1 MGLKVFLS
9 YGHDGNTDLVLRIKR
24 DLEAAGHHPWID
36 QAGIKTGDD
45 WRRSILDGL
54 VDTDWTLAFLSRHA
68 VRESGVCLDEIALA
82 MGMRHGNLATILA
95 EPEDEVQ
102 APVSVSHIQWL
113 DMSGWAAQ
121 NDAWYLEKL
130 QAILNLLA
138 DPETHRFRGEIEQL
152 EQLLHPI
159 TQAADIPP
167 LIDGFVGREW
177 VVQKVDAWRR
187 NDLQRRVFWLTGG
200 PGAGKSAFTAWITHY
215 QRGNVVCLNLCKW
228 NDEDRS
234 DPRRVLR
241 TLAFLLAT
249 RLRDFRRRLLDRFRL
264 HDPDGRELANKGA
277 ASMFHWL
284 LAEPL
289 QLIDG
294 GRRRD
299 RCVVVIDALDETLRD
314 GVSELTDLLADLA
327 PKLPH
332 WIAVL
337 LTSRPDF
344 PIAAS
349 LSHIAP
355 LRPGLCC
362 PRAVGPWPQ
371 GALVPRR
378 GGYLA
383 RGKDLLDR
391 GRVPGAAL
399 HPRDR
404 LHQHLLRVA
413 PALDRLSAAGRA
425 VPQAASVGADRLVA
439 VRPRGAGTRGAARR
453 R

>member
-1 MGLKVFLS
+1 MAS
-9 YGHDGNTDLVLRIKR
+9 PIPT
-24 DLEAAGHHPWID
+24 
-36 QAGIKTGDD
+36 
-45 WRRSILDGL
+45 
-54 VDTDWTLAFLSRHA
+54 WTLAFLSRHA
-68 VRESGVCLDEIALA
+68 VREGGVCLDEIALA
-82 MGMRHGNLATILA
+82 MGMRHGNLATILV
-95 EPEDEVQ
+95 EPENEVQ

-113 DMSGWAAQ
+113 DMSDWAAQ
-121 NDAWYLEKL
+121 DDAWYQEKL
-130 QAILNLLA
+130 RAILDLLA

-177 VVQKVDAWRR
+177 VVKAVEDWRCSAP
-187 NDLQRRVFWLTGG
+187 QRRVFWLTGG
-200 PGAGKSAFTAWITHY
+200 PGAGKSAFTAWMTHY

-249 RLRDFRRRLLDRFRL
+249 RHRDYRRRLLDRFRL
-264 HDPDGRELANKGA
+264 HDPTGEELKNKGA
-277 ASMFHWL
+277 AAMFHWL

-355 LRPGLCC
+355 CASTPK
-362 PRAVGPWPQ
+362 A
-371 GALVPRR
+371 RR
-378 GGYLA
+378 TTPTICA
-383 RGKDLLDR
+383 FT
-391 GRVPGAAL
+391 P
-399 HPRDR
+399 
-404 LHQHLLRVA
+404 
-413 PALDRLSAAGRA
+413 AAGS
-425 VPQAASVGADRLVA
+425 P
-439 VRPRGAGTRGAARR
+439 RPSAHRPMRTL
-453 R
+453 

>member
-1 MGLKVFLS
+1 
-9 YGHDGNTDLVLRIKR
+9 
-24 DLEAAGHHPWID
+24 
-36 QAGIKTGDD
+36 
-45 WRRSILDGL
+45 
-54 VDTDWTLAFLSRHA
+54 
-68 VRESGVCLDEIALA
+68 
-82 MGMRHGNLATILA
+82 
-95 EPEDEVQ
+95 
-102 APVSVSHIQWL
+102 
-113 DMSGWAAQ
+113 
-121 NDAWYLEKL
+121 
-130 QAILNLLA
+130 
-138 DPETHRFRGEIEQL
+138 
-152 EQLLHPI
+152 
-159 TQAADIPP
+159 
-167 LIDGFVGREW
+167 
-177 VVQKVDAWRR
+177 
-187 NDLQRRVFWLTGG
+187 
-200 PGAGKSAFTAWITHY
+200 
-215 QRGNVVCLNLCKW
+215 
-228 NDEDRS
+228 
-234 DPRRVLR
+234 VLR

-383 RGKDLLDR
+383 RGKDL
-391 GRVPGAAL
+391 
-399 HPRDR
+399 
-404 LHQHLLRVA
+404 
-413 PALDRLSAAGRA
+413 S
-425 VPQAASVGADRLVA
+425 
-439 VRPRGAGTRGAARR
+439 
-453 R
+453 